1 MSWKYKNNINND
13 DDSASYLGTK
23 GYCVATCEPSFYN
36 L

>member
-1 MSWKYKNNINND
+1 MLGVSNCKN